1 MAGIL
6 DLIDPRL
13 LTSED
18 APSAEG
24 EFSKGMRSGTLGM
37 RSQAS
42 NFAGAIGE
50 KLGYQD
56 FAQSQYADADALGMR
71 AAAAAPR
78 VNTWRDIGKEGNYLR
93 DAGDWAAGTLGQLV
107 PSAAV
112 GIGAGLA
119 APAVGL
125 GGGALG
131 AIAAGTAAYAPLET
145 GDAVGRMREAG
156 QPVDLGRAAMGG
168 GASALGA
175 SLVPGLVGA
184 KVAGRMAGRAPT
196 SLRRAV
202 VTDAGLEGGT
212 EFGGELAKQ
221 LGSTQ
226 TLDTLDYGAAT
237 DNAVAGV
244 LGGGVLGG
252 VGHVAQRA
260 HQNVGAVGQGIQG
273 VKDAATGLYDR
284 AKGSDAGKAAAK
296 VAEKID
302 GYEIPETL
310 SGLFKDA
317 KDGTS
322 RALKQ
327 MANSEDFVG
336 DTKQFMKDSA
346 TWTKD
351 KLQAAFAD
359 NDKGAA
365 QRAMDAG
372 NELMNDNLSPETR
385 QKLTGAMSNLG
396 DKTSRAAVATAKLLK
411 DGYSR
416 AASSA
421 KEFTA
426 AFKGERAK
434 SAEGVKKSE
443 DESAFY
449 GRISEHVTPVL
460 RELRPDLFE
469 GSGPEHDKLMRGVMG
484 GIRNLITTVANGDRV
499 EGDQLTALMQFTH
512 GKADKLITAAYKVVD
527 SGDKKQARNVLA
539 GINTF
544 ADAQR
549 GHGTLTKTIQDSL
562 LPEHAGLTPAEI
574 NDMAFGLWKWASTAN
589 KAQGDP
595 RFLLRDREVRDQL
608 QTYFGD
614 KTDTVMAAIEK
625 EHARTQ
631 SAMGDEV
638 IAAARAEFDSDE
650 TMGEETGP
658 TGETNPTGEEGLT
671 TTRTKSVDD
680 TADTIQIFAK
690 GGKELYEKPDPSKAK
705 VDSKGVLRD
714 HDTIQAMRRAAL
726 RYPDMGEPEWIG
738 AGELGM
744 DHPLVKQRYETL
756 LDSFLKEPEMS
767 RADAE
772 ARAKKAVGNFGVISV
787 KGTKQETRIG
797 EHELPHVLLDTSK
810 TSHLE
815 SPARI
820 DTVGKGKSGNTVIDA
835 IRLTNFM
842 ERRLHDSK
850 DDWSARDEKGAQHR
864 KARMFMEGIA
874 AVQDHLQV
882 SFEIP
887 DSTVLEKTK
896 RGPDGEILRNKDG
909 SPKGVLTW
917 GKARKLLALGK
928 DDVTLA
934 KDAEGARV
942 AYMIKQAEHDT
953 LQAGRPLRK
962 DGKQAW
968 YPRGS
973 EQAKALTRTGYEV
986 ERAKGKAKF
995 TQEQVHR
1002 AAMYRLIDEAG
1013 QADGGY
1019 ATNKTLLDIASKI
1032 SEDQPEVAKL
1042 LREKVQGRDD
1052 SQRVDDLHESEGRYE
1067 AGSDQ
1072 SVTKAMAGGN
1082 RKEAQIRTD
1091 SSGLPRSEST
1101 IGYSEPAKVAGKD
1114 PNQRA
1119 WAKWV
1124 DDTLRLPTAAET
1136 IATIKELDKDQL
1148 MNVKARLNHL
1158 SGMLGSDGLRGIGPL
1173 RLKQYTTQVD
1183 AALARLDAATS
1194 TGSGARRV
1202 DRRQATLAARAAP
1215 PSESDLTLRGEDA
1228 EGSLPGTDQPYP
1240 PRPQAGPGEGATKG
1254 PKALAAKKAAL
1265 SKEAASGDPALLK
1278 ELSTSTDAKGLQ
1290 RAVEHLNA
1298 GEADANT
1305 SKAID
1310 AANARLGELVRG
1322 DESVAYGLQT
1332 KRYSMMG
1339 YRIHA
1344 ENGYS
1349 GFAATHDS
1357 PIRHEG
1363 RFDWREHAMKGEGA
1377 MVKGAGTYLSTGE
1390 GVHKYYKK
1398 KFTAE
1403 VAPEAEYQA
1412 ADRIN
1417 LQLIR
1422 AVGARTEVGSDTAKI
1437 AASKGKNEA
1446 VAFVQRTID
1455 EHFKDGPES
1464 TISQAEFDKWTGR
1477 YEKLLNAITAMPES
1491 EMRRKS
1497 AGGHRADKSP
1507 TYEVS
1512 VNIADNQLMVW
1523 DQPLSKQSAEVQKAA
1538 LKAAEDLQLDLAGP
1552 FGVGNEFVLSTRGE
1566 DFYRALSDHFAP
1578 GDRDKGDRQA
1588 SDYLQAAGILGH
1600 RMKASAKDGVQNPNY
1615 VIYDDSKISTNYVH
1629 FSLMKMDRKPV
1640 MQDKEALDL
1649 MAKMGWH
1656 FDELSLERFSTR
1668 ARETAWRAMLNEA
1681 LTIKDVR
1688 DASRLNDGTWNGKGR
1703 ALSHLNKVLDARF
1716 GDVSAELQRRMKEL
1730 PSAMDLAAEHFGSIP
1745 DTRTAGE
1752 KARDEMANRSRTIQI
1767 ATRTDKALED
1777 MAHGRA
1783 EGEVWQDRAEADLE
1797 GETYD
1802 EANYE
1807 KDLAFHYGRELKKLQ
1822 AERERAR
1829 KEAPGWEQHA
1839 DRYDASEDFSF
1850 SQQDASRQDPNSP
1863 GADAATKQAALDH
1876 IAEVAPW
1883 VQAAFYKHVL
1893 DADGNKQIMTH
1904 AGEFERVLGPTGLTD
1919 VMRLSMYSM
1928 TPMHHAY
1935 HESLHAFFAKLRDLK
1950 QGGVMDVLEKAGSS
1964 APVMNQLKKLL
1975 AGEPEALKQL
1985 NNPEERAAYMY
1996 QFWSIKDANGKRMLT
2011 VGDQAKNVLQRIA
2024 DFIRS
2029 ALGIWSN
2036 DERALKTMEYLNSGE
2051 FAKDVVKRGAS
2062 DVVSRKIIEAG
2073 RNQTLAAARRMTQP
2087 FLDMGAALGVAGG
2100 QRLRDTGIPALRE
2113 LADAMK
2119 LHGTAEG
2126 DDHGFLPAAHRE
2138 HIQRMNAL
2146 AHKLKGVDPA
2156 LMRAALESLQS
2167 KSNDPITA
2175 LPTRL
2180 EQVTAKQAKRLIR
2193 DHLDETFDY
2202 MRDAG
2207 VKVNDMGYG
2216 KDYFPRVY
2224 DTTYISKH
2232 QDEFQAVLAKHGV
2245 SDALGTMRRIMV
2257 ADGNEFMVEV
2267 DKPGMQHLK
2276 ERKLGFIPD
2285 AELAPFMKKDVLDTL
2300 NSYTAQAT
2308 RRAEW
2313 ARRFKD
2319 DGSRISQL
2327 LMRAKREGA
2336 TPEQLATADKFIRSV
2351 DGTLGDTINPE
2362 ARHLMGNM
2370 MVYQNIRLLPLAVF
2384 SSVVDPMGV
2393 VVNGGT
2399 VRDAFNAFKR
2409 GLKEVVKPFKKN
2421 PKDDEA
2427 TRFAEEVGVIDN
2439 AMLADALSGMYL
2451 QGMAGDTARRINDG
2465 FFKWNLMSQWNKS
2478 MRVGATEAAM
2488 GFLRKHADG
2497 KATKHSQRFLN
2508 ELGLQPGE
2516 LQLDARGRVKVTQA
2530 DGLSLEQSAR
2540 VKAAINRWVDGAV
2553 LRPDAVDKPI
2563 WMSDPHFALIAHL
2576 KQFVYSFH
2584 ETILKRVAH
2593 EYQNGNYAP
2602 AMALASYVP
2611 IMLAADLAKG
2621 LIQGGGEQPE
2631 WKAAWGI
2638 DDYLLNATERAG
2650 LFGTSQFAIDAL
2662 QGGVGALAGPTL
2674 EQLGSAVQVMG
2685 GAREFAPFV
2694 LKSMPANALYGGLLE
2709 GGGPDPKYKV

>member
-549 GHGTLTKTIQDSL
+549 GHGTLTKTIKDSL

-608 QTYFGD
+608 QAYFGD

-631 SAMGDEV
+631 SSMGDEV

-658 TGETNPTGEEGLT
+658 TGETNPTGGEGLT

-690 GGKELYEKPDPSKAK
+690 GGKELYEKPDPAKAK

-744 DHPLVKQRYETL
+744 DHPLIKKRYETL
-756 LDSFLKEPEMS
+756 LDEFLKEPEMT
-767 RADAE
+767 RAEAE
-772 ARAKKAVGNFGVISV
+772 ARAKKAVENFGVISV

-797 EHELPHVLLDTSK
+797 EHELRHIWVDGENRANAAAEGREYKTPGHYYKDPGVLMT
-810 TSHLE
+810 E
-815 SPARI
+815 P
-820 DTVGKGKSGNTVIDA
+820 KGADNGRAIDA
-835 IRLTNFM
+835 VRLVHFM
-842 ERRLHDSK
+842 ERRLHDST
-850 DDWSARDEKGAQHR
+850 DNWTEFDEKSPKHR
-864 KARMFMEGIA
+864 KARMFWEGVA
-874 AVQDHLQV
+874 AVQDHLKT
-882 SFEIP
+882 SFKIP
-887 DSTVLEKTK
+887 DELTLEKVAYVGTGKDAVPK
-896 RGPDGEILRNKDG
+896 RDKWGNILTPSGTRALTAGEAK
-909 SPKGVLTW
+909 
-917 GKARKLLALGK
+917 KLISLGK
-928 DDVTLA
+928 GTDTLA
-934 KDAEGARV
+934 RDLEKAKADYEAMRD
-942 AYMIKQAEHDT
+942 EHDK
-953 LQAGRPLRK
+953 LQAGRPLTK
-962 DGKQAW
+962 SGKRSW
-968 YPRGS
+968 YPAGS
-973 EQAKALTRTGYEV
+973 V
-986 ERAKGKAKF
+986 EANRLHATTEGLPRAKDKIDFARDMLNRG
-995 TQEQVHR
+995 Q
-1002 AAMYRLIDEAG
+1002 MYDLIDEAG
-1013 QADGGY
+1013 QAEGGY
-1019 ATNKTLLDIASKI
+1019 PSPKAILAAADKLDAEYAKTHPATK
-1032 SEDQPEVAKL
+1032 EGEQPQDPVAKL
-1042 LREKVQGRDD
+1042 LREQAVDRADPNAFAG
-1052 SQRVDDLHESEGRYE
+1052 SVDDPDARQADPFGNVHEALE
-1067 AGSDQ
+1067 GSDN
-1072 SVTKAMAGGN
+1072 KGA
-1082 RKEAQIRTD
+1082 RIRTD

-1298 GEADANT
+1298 GEVNENT

-1332 KRYSMMG
+1332 KRYSLMG

-1344 ENGYS
+1344 ENEYS

-1363 RFDWREHAMKGEGA
+1363 RFDWRAHAMKGEGA
-1377 MVKGAGTYLSTGE
+1377 MVKGAGTYLSTSDQ
-1390 GVHKYYKK
+1390 VHGYYKK
-1398 KFTAE
+1398 AFTAKVTPKETKE
-1403 VAPEAEYQA
+1403 VARLHALSMDADDHVLFLMQERDELGAWQAWTGGRVDHYESREAAQA
-1412 ADRIN
+1412 ALDEYRKSKETR
-1417 LQLIR
+1417 LAELKQML
-1422 AVGARTEVGSDTAKI
+1422 TAKVSPEGKEYNLRYI
-1437 AASKGKNEA
+1437 RDEAIPYIEEKLRELRGASP
-1446 VAFVQRTID
+1446 VSVQKLID
-1455 EHFKDGPES
+1455 EATES
-1464 TISQAEFDKWTGR
+1464 GR
-1477 YEKLLNAITAMPES
+1477 AAKEAYEKARDAMP
-1491 EMRRKS
+1491 MR
-1497 AGGHRADKSP
+1497 KSP

-1512 VNIADNQLMVW
+1512 VNIPDEQLLNW
-1523 DQPLSKQSAEVQKAA
+1523 DKPLSEQSEFVQRAA
-1538 LKAAEDLQLDLAGP
+1538 LKIAGEKKVVDSMQWRQEAEDLYKATDPDVFTTYTIQQVTPSKFILTNSPNDILGSYSSLEEAKRAAEELTFAGP
-1552 FGVGNEFVLSTRGE
+1552 LSDRKILNYRGE
-1566 DFYRALSDHFAP
+1566 DFYRALSDRFAT
-1578 GDRDKGDRQA
+1578 GGRGDRQA

-1600 RMKASAKDGVQNPNY
+1600 RMRASAKDGVQNPNY

-1629 FSLMKMDRKPV
+1629 FS
-1640 MQDKEALDL
+1640 
-1649 MAKMGWH
+1649 
-1656 FDELSLERFSTR
+1656 
-1668 ARETAWRAMLNEA
+1668 
-1681 LTIKDVR
+1681 
-1688 DASRLNDGTWNGKGR
+1688 
-1703 ALSHLNKVLDARF
+1703 
-1716 GDVSAELQRRMKEL
+1716 
-1730 PSAMDLAAEHFGSIP
+1730 
-1745 DTRTAGE
+1745 
-1752 KARDEMANRSRTIQI
+1752 
-1767 ATRTDKALED
+1767 
-1777 MAHGRA
+1777 
-1783 EGEVWQDRAEADLE
+1783 
-1797 GETYD
+1797 
-1802 EANYE
+1802 
-1807 KDLAFHYGRELKKLQ
+1807 
-1822 AERERAR
+1822 
-1829 KEAPGWEQHA
+1829 
-1839 DRYDASEDFSF
+1839 
-1850 SQQDASRQDPNSP
+1850 QQDASKTDPNSP

-2051 FAKDVVKRGAS
+2051 FAKDVVKRDAS

-2638 DDYLLNATERAG
+2638 DDYLLNAAERAG

-2694 LKSMPANALYGGLLE
+2694 LESMPANALYGGLLE